1 MRKWVDKYLTEVAN
15 NNDNI
20 KLIIADVGDFP
31 LFSSLHPKKF
41 INAGVSESNAIG
53 LAAGLS
59 SEGFQVFV
67 YGVSS
72 FFLYRAHEQ
81 LKFSV
86 AYWKKNITFIGVG
99 FGWKYYNI
107 GIGHFCPDDILLVQT
122 LPSMDI
128 YTPYLLS
135 QLKKVLNEQ
144 CINPRYLRLTANI
157 VEEDAC
163 VKFPNKEFVIVSYG
177 EMVKSCLKVI
187 KQINEI
193 GFDIGFVAL
202 DNLKDDYVSLSLAPF
217 KKSTVIVVEDQC
229 KRGGIFPQLLEKD
242 FYRVHRIGLPLL
254 PDKVANTREE
264 LLEMYGLDDH
274 SICKKIKDIVLKY
287 G

>member
-59 SEGFQVFV
+59 SEGFQVSV

-72 FFLYRAHEQ
+72 FFLYRAYEQ

-99 FGWKYYNI
+99 FHWNWT
-107 GIGHFCPDDILLVQT
+107 F
-122 LPSMDI
+122 
-128 YTPYLLS
+128 LS
-135 QLKKVLNEQ
+135 
-144 CINPRYLRLTANI
+144 
-157 VEEDAC
+157 
-163 VKFPNKEFVIVSYG
+163 
-177 EMVKSCLKVI
+177 
-187 KQINEI
+187 
-193 GFDIGFVAL
+193 
-202 DNLKDDYVSLSLAPF
+202 
-217 KKSTVIVVEDQC
+217 
-229 KRGGIFPQLLEKD
+229 
-242 FYRVHRIGLPLL
+242 
-254 PDKVANTREE
+254 
-264 LLEMYGLDDH
+264 
-274 SICKKIKDIVLKY
+274 
-287 G
+287 